1 MKSPSQVVL
10 SKAVKPCKEKVTLDE
25 VLDPSVRLT
34 PFLVVDVRP
43 SGEVEDVRVPLP
55 QNRWGPQV
63 VMPLF

>member
-25 VLDPSVRLT
+25 VLDPSV
-34 PFLVVDVRP
+34 
-43 SGEVEDVRVPLP
+43 PLP